1 MTTVEHLSEFWGRLP
16 LDVKELILPY
26 VRHPCA
32 SMITRARKIYCDE
45 KRKVCWVELEHPE
58 LWRLVALYNHAL
70 KIQRLFNLEPSLLL
84 YVALH
89 AAINHWDAELD
100 ELEELEELTAAEDA
114 YAMSM
119 RQRLHDIEWRA
130 HGDLERL
137 RTNDL

>member
-58 LWRLVALYNHAL
+58 LWRLVELYNHAL
-70 KIQRLFNLEPSLLL
+70 EKKQRLFNLEPSRLL
-84 YVALH
+84 YIALH
-89 AAINHWDAELD
+89 ATIIRWDAELD

-114 YAMSM
+114 HAMSM

-130 HGDLERL
+130 HGDLRI
-137 RTNDL
+137 NDL

>member
-58 LWRLVALYNHAL
+58 LWRLVELYNRAL
-70 KIQRLFNLEPSLLL
+70 NIQRSFNLERSLLL
-84 YVALH
+84 YMAIL
-89 AAINHWDAELD
+89 AAISHWGE
-100 ELEELEELTAAEDA
+100 ELEELEELGELPAAQDA
-114 YAMSM
+114 DLKSM
-119 RQRLHDIEWRA
+119 WQRLHDIEWRA
-130 HGDLERL
+130 HGDL

>member
-58 LWRLVALYNHAL
+58 LWRLVELYNRAL
-70 KIQRLFNLEPSLLL
+70 DIQRSFNRERSLFMYMAIL
-84 YVALH
+84 

-100 ELEELEELTAAEDA
+100 EFEEFGELTAAQDA
-114 YAMSM
+114 YVTSM
-119 RQRLHDIEWRA
+119 RERLHDIECRA
-130 HGDLERL
+130 YDDLQRA
-137 RTNDL
+137 

>member
-1 MTTVEHLSEFWGRLP
+1 MEHLSEFWGRLP

-32 SMITRARKIYCDE
+32 SMIARACKIYCAE
-45 KRKVCWVELEHPE
+45 KRKACWVELEHPE
-58 LWRLVALYNHAL
+58 LWRLVELYNRTL
-70 KIQRLFNLEPSLLL
+70 DIQRSFNLERSLLL
-84 YVALH
+84 YM
-89 AAINHWDAELD
+89 AILATIIRWDAELD

-119 RQRLHDIEWRA
+119 RQRLHDIECRVY
-130 HGDLERL
+130 DDL